1 MLPKLRGMLIPK
13 ASELERVLGDEEAE
27 AMPIKETLIPNMKV
41 AILLQLPKL
50 TAHSL
55 NIHNLQSVRYLVVD
69 QCPQLS
75 AALSPTIAPLDLL
88 QLLENDPDYEGFDWQ
103 WGALLRTM
111 RMDVEDNEQELT
123 PIASPNLTQGVEEP
137 KEQCSA
143 GGDANISEQKCIE
156 EFEKQSSDDDL
167 HLAEQKETSVEE
179 YEKQSFDDDTNIA
192 EKKRK
197 ESIVDESSTPKNAA
211 IIAHES
217 YLDPIISLQGSLVS
231 SLPKPLCENV
241 KESKDQSD
249 DHEIDIPKQKGVKG
263 SSILEKATITT
274 PTMQLDPSSS
284 LQGSLVSSLPKALP
298 QNVKGRFD
306 SPTPE
311 NAKEGS
317 SSTNSEQI
325 SLVQSS
331 LKPIK
336 VNQTEVDV
344 EVVVKA
350 FADLKVCLKIPL
362 KDIATSESNSLHLLI
377 ALNFLSRLSF
387 EDGTLSHEL
396 KATIQSLLQDFPSI
410 LCSFKSAFA
419 TINKFPKNE
428 TQEKEFTKLKEKMT
442 VLEKEKQDCEVKISS
457 LQDKKKNCVA
467 EIIELENEFD
477 NVTKEKNEMMEHQ
490 RKARQQLFEADY
502 KWSILCSQFQ
512 LNKIVARNHF

>member
-167 HLAEQKETSVEE
+167 HLAEQKETVTLPMSVEE

-231 SLPKPLCENV
+231 SLPKPLCE
-241 KESKDQSD
+241 
-249 DHEIDIPKQKGVKG
+249 GVKG

>member
-167 HLAEQKETSVEE
+167 HLAEQKETVTLPMSVEE

-298 QNVKGRFD
+298 QGVKGRF
-306 SPTPE
+306 
-311 NAKEGS
+311 EGS
-317 SSTNSEQI
+317 ISEDANIITLLTRLVPASSFLASSVT
-325 SLVQSS
+325 SLPIPHVDFEDSAGQSS
-331 LKPIK
+331 IPSVPKTATTR
-336 VNQTEVDV
+336 N
-344 EVVVKA
+344 EVVAKA
-350 FADLKVCLKIPL
+350 LENLEICLKMPL
-362 KDIATSESNSLHLLI
+362 KDIATSEPNSLSLLT
-377 ALNFLSRLSF
+377 ALNFLSHLSYDDGSLCHRLKSI
-387 EDGTLSHEL
+387 
-396 KATIQSLLQDFPSI
+396 IQSFLQDVPSI
-410 LCSFKSAFA
+410 LLSFKPAFA
-419 TINKFPKNE
+419 FVNRFPMFMNE
-428 TQEKEFTKLKEKMT
+428 AREKEVGMKEQISK
-442 VLEKEKQDCEVKISS
+442 LEKEIEDCKAMIPS
-457 LQDKKKNCVA
+457 LQEQLKKSVE
-467 EIIELENEFD
+467 EIQEFKKLSET
-477 NVTKEKNEMMEHQ
+477 VRKEQSEMVEDE
-490 RKARQQLFEADY
+490 KKLY
-502 KWSILCSQFQ
+502 
-512 LNKIVARNHF
+512 NK

>member
-167 HLAEQKETSVEE
+167 HLAEQKETVTLPMSVEE

-192 EKKRK
+192 EK
-197 ESIVDESSTPKNAA
+197 
-211 IIAHES
+211 
-217 YLDPIISLQGSLVS
+217 
-231 SLPKPLCENV
+231 
-241 KESKDQSD
+241 
-249 DHEIDIPKQKGVKG
+249 KGVKG

>member
-167 HLAEQKETSVEE
+167 HLAEQKSVEE

-192 EKKRK
+192 EK
-197 ESIVDESSTPKNAA
+197 
-211 IIAHES
+211 
-217 YLDPIISLQGSLVS
+217 
-231 SLPKPLCENV
+231 
-241 KESKDQSD
+241 
-249 DHEIDIPKQKGVKG
+249 KGVKG